1 MPGKNSFD
9 RRGFLKSSVLGASGL
24 VATTAAISHAEN
36 LVKEEKKE
44 KIIYRTLGKTGLKVP
59 IVSMGVM
66 RADNPNLVKAA
77 LKTGIL
83 HLDTAHGYQNGRNEQ
98 MLGKLLKDYPRDSF
112 IISTKI
118 KGDGF
123 EKWTEEQVKEEFL
136 KKFNTSLERLQLD
149 YVDILYLHS
158 SKSKEYTIYPPFM
171 ETLKELKD
179 SGKTKF
185 VGVSTHSNE
194 PEVINAAVDSN
205 FYDLVLTSYNFQQKH
220 IDELKKAIERAAKAG
235 LGIVA
240 MKTMAGGFF
249 DRERQEPVNAK
260 AALKWAMQNENLHT
274 AIPGFTSFD
283 QIEDDWSVM
292 EGLSLTQ
299 DERKDLRL
307 SFHKQSMFCNN
318 CDKCLP
324 QCPHNLPI
332 PDVMRSYMYAYGYN
346 NLEKSY
352 DLLKKTGL
360 SASACESCEE
370 CSVLCTQQFDVGSKI
385 KDIKRLLEVPQDFV
399 V

>member
-1 MPGKNSFD
+1 MPVKNSFD

-36 LVKEEKKE
+36 FIKEEKKE
-44 KIIYRTLGKTGLKVP
+44 KIIYRNLGKTGLQVP

-77 LKTGIL
+77 LKTGVL
-83 HLDTAHGYQNGRNEQ
+83 HLDTAYVYQNGRNEQ
-98 MLGKLLKDYPRDSF
+98 MLGKLLKEYPRDSY
-112 IISTKI
+112 IIATKI

-123 EKWTEEQVKEEFL
+123 EKWSDDKIKEEFL
-136 KKFNTSLERLQLD
+136 KKFSTSLERLQLD

-158 SKSKEYTIYPPFM
+158 SKSAKFTLYPPFI
-171 ETLKELKD
+171 EALKELKE

-194 PEVINAAVDSN
+194 PEVVNAAVDSE
-205 FYDLVLTSYNFQQKH
+205 FYDVVLTAYNFQQKH
-220 IDELKKAIERAAKAG
+220 IDELKKSIDRAAKAG

-249 DRERQEPVNAK
+249 DKDRQEPVNAK
-260 AALKWAMQNENLHT
+260 AALKWAMQNENIHT
-274 AIPGFTSFD
+274 SIPGFTSFD

-292 EGLSLTQ
+292 EGLTLTQ
-299 DERKDLRL
+299 EERKDLRL
-307 SFHKQSMFCNN
+307 SFNKQSMFCNN

-324 QCPHNLPI
+324 QCPYNLPI
-332 PDVMRSYMYAYGYN
+332 PDVMRSYMYAYGYK

-352 DLLKKTGL
+352 DLLKKTRL
-360 SASACESCEE
+360 PANACELCDE
-370 CSVLCTQQFDVGSKI
+370 CSVECTQQFDVGSKI
-385 KDIKRLLEVPQDFV
+385 KDIKRLLNVPQDFV
-399 V
+399 A